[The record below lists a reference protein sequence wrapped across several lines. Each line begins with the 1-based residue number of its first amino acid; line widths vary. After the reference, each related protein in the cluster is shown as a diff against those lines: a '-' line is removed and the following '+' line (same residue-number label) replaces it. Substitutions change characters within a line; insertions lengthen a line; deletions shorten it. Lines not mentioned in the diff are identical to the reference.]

1 MNLLNKGKG
10 LLLCASAILVV
21 FVAVSFLDI
30 IIAVMYARFYSNAA
44 FIVTFGVGGI
54 FAAVLGYMHGISAM
68 DVKDELARWSLII
81 FMLIIGLLF
90 FFPLARLEGGEY
102 EAAFKGFGAT
112 LGMAGF
118 LFAKGKIE

>member
-1 MNLLNKGKG
+1 MNLVKKGKG
-10 LLLCASAILVV
+10 LLVCTATILVV

-30 IIAVMYARFYSNAA
+30 IIAVLYARFYSNAA

-54 FAAVLGYMHGISAM
+54 FAAVFGYMNGISAM
-68 DVKDELARWSLII
+68 DVQDEQSRWTLII
-81 FMLIIGLLF
+81 FMLIMGLVF

-112 LGMAGF
+112 LSMAGF